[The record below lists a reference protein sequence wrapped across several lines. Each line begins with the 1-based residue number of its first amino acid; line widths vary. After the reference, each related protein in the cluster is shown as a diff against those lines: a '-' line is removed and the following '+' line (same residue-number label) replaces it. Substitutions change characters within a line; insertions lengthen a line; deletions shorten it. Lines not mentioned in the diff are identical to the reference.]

1 MKMLRVPEVEH
12 IRQGGTSK
20 RGSVHSRRSVASVHK
35 DQTWL
40 QFLVQRVHIL
50 TWIPNYGKSVAV
62 ADFIAGVTLGLTMI
76 PQSIAYAALANLP
89 SQYGLYSGFL
99 GSLIYVFFGTIKE
112 VSIGPTSLMALLTL
126 QYTMNKPVEIV
137 ILLTFLVGIVELCMG
152 IFKLGFVVDF
162 ISIPVTSAF
171 TSATSLII
179 IASQLK
185 GLLGIKYSST
195 SFADTIHQLYLHID
209 QVQWGDAILSA
220 SCIVFLLV
228 MRVSTSIG
236 ERFSVLANNI
246 CNGPLSAPQRHSHSV
261 EQ

>member
-1 MKMLRVPEVEH
+1 MLRVPEIDHV
-12 IRQGGTSK
+12 RQTSK
-20 RGSVHSRRSVASVHK
+20 RNSVQSRKSVFSVQK
-35 DQTWL
+35 KQSWL
-40 QFLVQRVHIL
+40 QLLTHRIHIL
-50 TWIPNYGKSVAV
+50 SWIPKYDKSSAV
-62 ADFIAGVTLGLTMI
+62 SDFIAGLTLGLTMI

-126 QYTMNKPVEIV
+126 QYTMGKPVEIV

-171 TSATSLII
+171 TTATSLII

-185 GLLGIKYSST
+185 GLLGIRYSST
-195 SFADTIHQLYLHID
+195 SFAETIHELYLNID
-209 QVQWGDAILSA
+209 QFQWGDAVLSV
-220 SCIVFLLV
+220 SCIAFLLV
-228 MRVSTSIG
+228 LRVSNQSPVDLVN
-236 ERFSVLANNI
+236 F
-246 CNGPLSAPQRHSHSV
+246 
-261 EQ
+261 

>member
-1 MKMLRVPEVEH
+1 MLRVPEVESF
-12 IRQGGTSK
+12 RQASSK
-20 RGSVHSRRSVASVHK
+20 RNSVASRRSVVSVK
-35 DQTWL
+35 KEQSLL
-40 QFLVQRVHIL
+40 QLIIQRVHIL
-50 TWIPNYGKSVAV
+50 SWISSYDKNVAV
-62 ADFIAGVTLGLTMI
+62 SDFIAGLTLGLTMI

-99 GSLIYVFFGTIKE
+99 GSLIYVVFGTIKE

-185 GLLGIKYSST
+185 GLLGIRYSST
-195 SFADTIHQLYLHID
+195 SFADTIVQLWQNID
-209 QVQWGDAILSA
+209 QIQWGDTILSV
-220 SCIVFLLV
+220 SCIAFLLIL
-228 MRVSTSIG
+228 RVSCARGTGI
-236 ERFSVLANNI
+236 F
-246 CNGPLSAPQRHSHSV
+246 H
-261 EQ
+261 

>member
-1 MKMLRVPEVEH
+1 MLRDPELDHV
-12 IRQGGTSK
+12 RQTTSK
-20 RGSVHSRRSVASVHK
+20 RNSVQSRRSVVSVQR
-35 DQTWL
+35 DRTWWQL
-40 QFLVQRVHIL
+40 LIQRVHIL
-50 TWIPNYGKSVAV
+50 SWIPSYDKSVAV
-62 ADFIAGVTLGLTMI
+62 SDFIAGVTLGLTMI

-137 ILLTFLVGIVELCMG
+137 ILLTFLVGLVELCMG

-185 GLLGIKYSST
+185 GLLGIKYNST
-195 SFADTIHQLYLHID
+195 SFADTIHKLYLNVD
-209 QVQWGDAILSA
+209 QFQWGDTILSV
-220 SCIVFLLV
+220 SCIAFLLV
-228 MRVSTSIG
+228 LRVSEG
-236 ERFSVLANNI
+236 EDY
-246 CNGPLSAPQRHSHSV
+246 
-261 EQ
+261 

>member
-1 MKMLRVPEVEH
+1 MLRVPELDNVRH
-12 IRQGGTSK
+12 TSK
-20 RGSVHSRRSVASVHK
+20 RSSVQSRRSVVSVKK
-35 DQTWL
+35 DQSWFQLLL
-40 QFLVQRVHIL
+40 QRIHIL
-50 TWIPNYGKSVAV
+50 TWITKYDKNVAV
-62 ADFIAGVTLGLTMI
+62 SDFIAGLTLGLTMI

-126 QYTMNKPVEIV
+126 QYTQNRPVELV

-152 IFKLGFVVDF
+152 VFKLGFVVDF

-209 QVQWGDAILSA
+209 QLKWGDTVLSIC
-220 SCIVFLLV
+220 CISSLLLL
-228 MRVSTSIG
+228 RVSRLDFKLKVIFNS
-236 ERFSVLANNI
+236 SPSN
-246 CNGPLSAPQRHSHSV
+246 S
-261 EQ
+261 